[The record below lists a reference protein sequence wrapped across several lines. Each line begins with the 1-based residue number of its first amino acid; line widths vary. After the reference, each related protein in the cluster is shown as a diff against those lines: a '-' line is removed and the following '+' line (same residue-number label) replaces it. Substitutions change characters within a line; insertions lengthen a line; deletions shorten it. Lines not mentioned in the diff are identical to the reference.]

1 MFDHLIGENNY
12 VVLFMCFFYCYV
24 FPYVVFI
31 FRKKKYFYFLAKLL
45 IFHISYDVLLF
56 YEDK

>member
-12 VVLFMCFFYCYV
+12 VVLFMCFLLLCFSLCCFY
-24 FPYVVFI
+24 I
-31 FRKKKYFYFLAKLL
+31 QKKKYFYFLAKLL